1 MVSDSTVRR
10 RWVGAVLL
18 FAALAM
24 LIAGQTFL
32 KTRLTEVAFLVYWLV
47 CFLFT
52 SAAILVAYIDARAV
66 QIKTRREARKLIE
79 TTLNNI
85 QTDANQRPT
94 RAPSPNNDGHK
105 PRR

>member
-1 MVSDSTVRR
+1 MVLNSTVKR
-10 RWVGAVLL
+10 RWLGAVLL
-18 FAALAM
+18 LAALGM

-32 KTRLTEVAFLVYWLV
+32 KTRLTEMAFLLYWLV

-66 QIKTRREARKLIE
+66 QIKTRYEARKLLE

-85 QTDANQRPT
+85 QTDAKQRPPRT
-94 RAPSPNNDGHK
+94 LSPTNDDHK